1 VSNSTCRVV
10 HTGWATTVRSVFCE
24 QVPRP
29 FPRHARSVPV
39 RGAESETTV

>member
-10 HTGWATTVRSVFCE
+10 HTGWAITVQSVFSE

-29 FPRHARSVPV
+29 FPRYARSAPV